1 MAEKKIVKKAPAKKK
16 AATRKKA
23 TKNTLG
29 RPTLL
34 TENLTKEVA
43 KYIKNGAY
51 IETAA
56 ALAGISPTTFHLW
69 LRTGKRLRVKE
80 EKGEKLTK
88 ADLLHVSFSHAIEK
102 AQAFSEYNDIQLI
115 GQHAQTEW
123 AAAAWRLERKFPSKY
138 GRAKRLTVKEE
149 RLLEMQIL
157 KLEAELNQDD
167 TAETALDKF
176 INLVQ
181 GKVAEN
187 DKEGAGDEKE

>member
-1 MAEKKIVKKAPAKKK
+1 MTKKKIVKKAPAKKK

-34 TENLTKEVA
+34 TEKLTKEVA

-115 GQHAQTEW
+115 GQHAKTEW
-123 AAAAWRLERKFPSKY
+123 AAAAWRLERKFPEKY
-138 GRAKRLTVKEE
+138 GRAKRLTTKEE
-149 RLLEMQIL
+149 RFLEMQIL
-157 KLEAELNQDD
+157 KLETELKQDD

>member
-34 TENLTKEVA
+34 TEKLTKEVA

-80 EKGEKLTK
+80 EKGGKLTK

-115 GQHAQTEW
+115 GQHAKTEW
-123 AAAAWRLERKFPSKY
+123 AAAAWRLERKFPEKY
-138 GRAKRLTVKEE
+138 GRAKRLTTKEE
-149 RLLEMQIL
+149 RFLEMQIL
-157 KLEAELNQDD
+157 KLETELKQDD

>member
-34 TENLTKEVA
+34 TEKLTKEVA

-115 GQHAQTEW
+115 GQHAKTEW
-123 AAAAWRLERKFPSKY
+123 AAAAWRLERKFPEKY
-138 GRAKRLTVKEE
+138 GRAKRLTTKEE
-149 RLLEMQIL
+149 RFLEMQIL
-157 KLEAELNQDD
+157 KLETELKQDD